1 MKPRPFRTVYRRT
14 GTSWRWF
21 ILSRW
26 DDSEVANGQTLGVAA
41 AREAVKKAHAELL
54 VINKQPRSK
63 RQCLRLG
70 MLSQTER

>member
-21 ILSRW
+21 VLSRW
-26 DDSEVANGQTLGVAA
+26 DDSELASGQTLGIAA

-54 VINKQPRSK
+54 AIDTRPRSQ
-63 RQCLRLG
+63 R
-70 MLSQTER
+70 QTETATFNLQP

>member
-26 DDSEVANGQTLGVAA
+26 DDSEVASGMCLGIAA

-54 VINKQPRSK
+54 SVSETPRSR
-63 RQCLRLG
+63 RQTQPSPLNLP
-70 MLSQTER
+70 

>member
-1 MKPRPFRTVYRRT
+1 MKPRPYRTVYRRT

-26 DDSEVANGQTLGVAA
+26 DDSEVANGQTLGIAQ

-54 VINKQPRSK
+54 SIETTPRSQ
-63 RQCLRLG
+63 RQAQPSTLNL
-70 MLSQTER
+70 QP

>member
-26 DDSEVANGQTLGVAA
+26 DDSEVASGQSLGIAA

-54 VINKQPRSK
+54 AISTHPRSL
-63 RQCLRLG
+63 RQT
-70 MLSQTER
+70 QTSNSL